1 MGSASAATKKNNA
14 SARRLKDFKLARN
27 HAMRRNKGAA
37 HCAALCVYS
46 GEGGNAG
53 VNCFRNVRRELRKRG
68 FRAALHLRA
77 SVARTQQQ
85 EQGALQC
92 PFALE
97 SSANKK
103 NRRYERTKE
112 EEEEEGRCRERE
124 KRERERER
132 EKELTLSCH

>member
-1 MGSASAATKKNNA
+1 VGSASAATKKNNA

-53 VNCFRNVRRELRKRG
+53 VNCFLNVRRELRKRG
-68 FRAALHLRA
+68 FRAALRLRA

-85 EQGALQC
+85 VQGALQC

-112 EEEEEGRCRERE
+112 EEEEEEEEGRCRERE
-124 KRERERER
+124 KRERE
-132 EKELTLSCH
+132 KELTLSCH

>member
-1 MGSASAATKKNNA
+1 VGSASAATKKDNA

-103 NRRYERTKE
+103 T
-112 EEEEEGRCRERE
+112 GDMRERKKKKKKKGDVGKE
-124 KRERERER
+124 RRERERER
-132 EKELTLSCH
+132 ERKN

>member
-1 MGSASAATKKNNA
+1 MGSASAATKKDNA

-68 FRAALHLRA
+68 FRAALRLRA

-85 EQGALQC
+85 VQGALQC